1 MNDAVLM
8 IHGLGGTQDEF
19 GALPAKFQKAGLV
32 VHSLV
37 LPGHGGQPA
46 DLNDVV
52 MEDWLKAVCAK
63 YDEVTRVHQTVH
75 LVGMCMGALLVCE
88 LAKLKAHTNGK
99 LVMLAPTLY
108 LDGWSMPWYHLV
120 RALHYLVPM
129 LRRWVQ
135 IPEEEP
141 YGIKNERL
149 RAIVKKRFERGD
161 NFHYPWMPL
170 QSIWQLDRLRRL
182 VRLRLSSVVCKTLI
196 VHAKEDEF
204 STPRSAFALQA
215 GIGEG
220 NAKIVIL
227 DNSFHMICID
237 NDKELVASAV
247 LTFLGGENPH
257 ANTAVNP

>member
-1 MNDAVLM
+1 MDDAVLM

-19 GALPAKFQKAGLV
+19 GALPASFKKAGLT

-37 LPGHGGQPA
+37 LPGHGGQPE

-52 MEDWLKAVCAK
+52 MEDWLDAVCKK
-63 YDEVTRVHQTVH
+63 YDEVMRLHQTVH

-88 LAKLKAHTNGK
+88 LAKLRAHTQGK
-99 LVMLAPTLY
+99 LVLLAPTLY
-108 LDGWSMPWYHLV
+108 LDGWSMPWYHPL

-129 LRRWVQ
+129 LRRRVR

-161 NFHYPWMPL
+161 NFHYAWMPL
-170 QSIWQLDRLRRL
+170 QGIWQLDRLRHQVQL
-182 VRLRLSSVVCKTLI
+182 HLSSVVCETLI
-196 VHAKEDEF
+196 VHAREDEF
-204 STPRSAFALQA
+204 STMRSAFALQT
-215 GIGEG
+215 GIGAARA
-220 NAKIVIL
+220 NVVIL

-237 NDKELVASAV
+237 NDKEIVTRVV
-247 LTFLGGENPH
+247 LAFLGGENPH
-257 ANTAVNP
+257 ANTVAIP

>member
-19 GALPAKFQKAGLV
+19 GALPASLKKEGFV

-37 LPGHGGQPA
+37 LPGHGGQPE

-52 MEDWLKAVCAK
+52 MEDWLEFVCNQ
-63 YDEVTRVHQTVH
+63 YEEVMRLHQTVH
-75 LVGMCMGALLVCE
+75 LVGMCMGALLACE
-88 LAKLKAHTNGK
+88 LAKLKAHTQGK
-99 LVMLAPTLY
+99 LILLAPTLY
-108 LDGWSMPWYHLV
+108 LDGWSMPWYHPV
-120 RALHYLVPM
+120 RALHYLLPM
-129 LRRWVQ
+129 LRRRVR

-161 NFHYPWMPL
+161 NFHYAWMPL
-170 QSIWQLDRLRRL
+170 QSIWQLDRLRHQVQL
-182 VRLRLSSVVCKTLI
+182 QLSSVVCQTLI
-196 VHAKEDEF
+196 IHAREDEF
-204 STPRSAFALQA
+204 SSVRSALALQT
-215 GIGEG
+215 GIG
-220 NAKIVIL
+220 ADRAAVVIL

-237 NDKELVASAV
+237 NDKETVTRAV

-257 ANTAVNP
+257 ANIVVNP